1 MPWIWSHMIL
11 LITFSLCPGLNYC
24 SFIHTLYGLAD
35 AVEWTGTDR
44 CATYFLVLMSQDV
57 TRAIDWF
64 NTLDVSTTV
73 WTGLSEKRRAFK
85 RVLCTKSVLWGARWN
100 VTESMLYLK
109 KKKTILSKQLFYV
122 LWFIIPNVDDT
133 LWNVI
138 NITKLQLECLSC
150 KKLLLSGFQCPHN
163 FKMKCI
169 SCERVIYN
177 LTLLNKD
184 MTWSDI

>member
-1 MPWIWSHMIL
+1 MQLNELELIDVL
-11 LITFSLCPGLNYC
+11 LIFWFWCHRMSPELLIGSILWMCQQQFERDWVRKDVLLNEFCVQSLYCEEQDEMWLNQCY
-24 SFIHTLYGLAD
+24 IL
-35 AVEWTGTDR
+35 
-44 CATYFLVLMSQDV
+44 
-57 TRAIDWF
+57 
-64 NTLDVSTTV
+64 
-73 WTGLSEKRRAFK
+73 
-85 RVLCTKSVLWGARWN
+85 
-100 VTESMLYLK
+100 
-109 KKKTILSKQLFYV
+109 KKTILSKQLFYV